1 MTDNVPIQNAAIT
14 LEQRAATYFDEQI
27 KEPLR
32 TILIGRQLFAKT
44 IVVGP
49 DKYRVNY
56 NKIKEIGA
64 AQGGK
69 SLPTAGSMV
78 DQIRIDA
85 SELDLVLHWKQYE
98 IPRQDWDVFKGIGI
112 NLNAVGAI
120 SAAYMTGL
128 LEDTSLLSG
137 FKEAG
142 THYTLEG
149 MLNLTGKSSIT
160 GADSSTFKNMMKTVS
175 AGWTVFDTARI
186 LGCNMN
192 LVLSPFNYEELQAST
207 SDIGVREYPIV
218 VEMLNQYP
226 GMPKGSVFKS
236 PVDQSGNPLVPAGYG
251 IMCPV
256 DPVGRFMDLVVGA
269 NYVNDVFLNGPSQMF
284 SPMAGMVVTSFVPRF
299 TYPAAVGVIS
309 GLGNS

>member
-1 MTDNVPIQNAAIT
+1 MTDTAVQNAAIT

-44 IVVGP
+44 TVIGP

-64 AQGGK
+64 ALGGR

-78 DQIRIDA
+78 DQIRIDS
-85 SELDLVLHWKQYE
+85 SELDLLLHWKQYE
-98 IPRQDWDVFKGIGI
+98 IPRQDWDVFKGIGV
-112 NLNAVGAI
+112 NLNAVAAI

-128 LEDTSLLSG
+128 LEDTSLLAG
-137 FKEAG
+137 FKEADS
-142 THYTLEG
+142 TYTLEG
-149 MLNLTGKSSIT
+149 MLNLTGKNTASGKDFGTYGYAIS
-160 GADSSTFKNMMKTVS
+160 TVS
-175 AGWTVFDTARI
+175 NGWTAFDTERI

-192 LVLSPFNYEELQAST
+192 LVLSPVQYEQLQASIST
-207 SDIGVREYPIV
+207 IGIREYPV
-218 VEMLNQYP
+218 VLEMLNQYP
-226 GMPKGSVFKS
+226 GMPKGAIFKS
-236 PVDQSGNPLVPAGYG
+236 PVDQSGAPLVTDSYA

-299 TYPAAVGVIS
+299 TYPKAVCVLS
-309 GLGNS
+309 SV

>member
-1 MTDNVPIQNAAIT
+1 MTEVPVTNAAIT

-44 IVVGP
+44 TVIGP

-64 AQGGK
+64 A
-69 SLPTAGSMV
+69 
-78 DQIRIDA
+78 IDA

-98 IPRQDWDVFKGIGI
+98 IPRQDWDVFKSIGV
-112 NLNAVGAI
+112 NMNAVGAI

-128 LEDTSLLSG
+128 LEDTTLLVG
-137 FKEAG
+137 FAEADS
-142 THYTLEG
+142 TYTLEG
-149 MLNLTGKSSIT
+149 MLNLTGHTAVS
-160 GADSSTFKNMMKTVS
+160 GADTGTYGNAIKTVA
-175 AGWTVFDTARI
+175 AGWTAFDTARV

-192 LVLSPFNYEELQAST
+192 LVLSPFNYEELQASIST
-207 SDIGVREYPIV
+207 VGIREYPVV

-226 GMPKGSVFKS
+226 SMPKGQVFKC
-236 PVDQSGNPLVPAGYG
+236 PVDQSGTPLVPQGSG

-256 DPVGRFMDLVVGA
+256 DPNGRFMDLVVGA

-299 TYPAAVGVIS
+299 TYPTAIGHVTGM
-309 GLGNS
+309 G